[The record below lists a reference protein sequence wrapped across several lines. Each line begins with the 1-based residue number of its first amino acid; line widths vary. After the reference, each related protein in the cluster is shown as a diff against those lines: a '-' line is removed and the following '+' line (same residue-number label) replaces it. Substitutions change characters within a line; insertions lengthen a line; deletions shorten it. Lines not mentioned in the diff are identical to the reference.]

1 MSLDHEARLERL
13 LRRHRDATVSEGPSG
28 TTALHRKDEI
38 LVAARHADRAH
49 EAVGRYTERLED
61 IPEAGVTRLHLRPD
75 AGVDPLELVS
85 QLRHH
90 DDGPMAVSLNHLLRG
105 EPDYTGGPFNLP
117 KACAPLPKPVAVD
130 TSARRVF
137 AGVID
142 TGIVSHPWFADSD
155 WFAQVTPDQL
165 DPIPAEVDYA
175 LETESGHG
183 TFVAG
188 VLLRQAPTAFLM
200 IERALGDDG
209 VGDELELL
217 RAVARLRSRLA
228 SSGETL
234 DVLNL
239 SLGGYTVDD
248 EPSPLLAEALGRFGK
263 QTVIVVAA
271 GNSGSNRP
279 FWPAT
284 LKSCVAVGALEP
296 DGTRRAEFSNHG
308 WWVDACA
315 VGADVCGP
323 FINDGHEFFGYA
335 EWSGTSFAAPRVA
348 GAVAGFAASKHLS
361 AIEAADTLLDS
372 ASRVCHPDFGVV
384 VE

>member
-1 MSLDHEARLERL
+1 MTLDRQARLERL
-13 LRRHRDATVSEGPSG
+13 LARHRDAVLSEGPNG
-28 TTALHRKDEI
+28 TSALHRKDQL

-49 EAVGRYTERLED
+49 AAVERFTERRDDLLEV
-61 IPEAGVTRLHLRPD
+61 GVTRLHLRPG
-75 AGVDPLELVS
+75 AGVEPLELLG
-85 QLRHH
+85 QLRTHS
-90 DDGPMAVSLNHLLRG
+90 DGPMAVSLNHLLRG
-105 EPDYTGGPFNLP
+105 EPNYDGGPYG
-117 KACAPLPKPVAVD
+117 LPKPCAPMPKPTAVD

-142 TGIVSHPWFADSD
+142 TGIVSHPWFTGSD
-155 WFAQVTPDQL
+155 WFAQVSPDQL
-165 DPIPAEVDYA
+165 DPIPAEVDYE
-175 LETESGHG
+175 LETQTGHG

-188 VLLRQAPTAFLM
+188 TLLRQAPTAFLM

-217 RAVARLRSRLA
+217 RALSRLRSRL
-228 SSGETL
+228 SSSEETL

-284 LKSCVAVGALEP
+284 LKSCVAVGALET
-296 DGTRRAEFSNHG
+296 DGARRAEFSNHG
-308 WWVDACA
+308 WWVDACS
-315 VGADVCGP
+315 VGANVCGP
-323 FINDGHEFFGYA
+323 FIDDGHEFFGFA

-348 GAVAGFAASKHLS
+348 GAIAGFAASKHLS
-361 AIEAADTLLDS
+361 AVEAAESLLDT
-372 ASRVCHPDFGVV
+372 ASRQCHPDFGVV

>member
-1 MSLDHEARLERL
+1 MSLNHEARMERL
-13 LRRHRDATVSEGPSG
+13 LARHRDAVLSEGPNG
-28 TTALHRKDEI
+28 TTALHRKDQI
-38 LVAARHADRAH
+38 LVATRHADRAH
-49 EAVGRYTERLED
+49 DTVERYTERRDDLLD
-61 IPEAGVTRLHLRPD
+61 VGVTRLHLRPD
-75 AGVDPLELVS
+75 AGVHPMEVIG
-85 QLRHH
+85 QLRTH
-90 DDGPMAVSLNHLLRG
+90 DDGPMAVSLNHLMRG
-105 EPDYTGGPFNLP
+105 EPEYDGGPYG
-117 KACAPLPKPVAVD
+117 LPKPCAPMPKPTAVD

-155 WFAQVTPDQL
+155 WFAQVSPDQL
-165 DPIPAEVDYA
+165 DPIPAKVDYE
-175 LETESGHG
+175 LETQTGHG

-188 VLLRQAPTAFLM
+188 TLLRQAPTAFLM

-209 VGDELELL
+209 VGDELDIL
-217 RAVARLRSRLA
+217 RSLARLRGRMRA
-228 SSGETL
+228 SGETL

-239 SLGGYTVDD
+239 SLGGYTFDD
-248 EPSPLLAEALGRFGK
+248 EPSPLLAESLSQFGK

-308 WWVDACA
+308 WWVDACS
-315 VGADVCGP
+315 VGANVCGP
-323 FINDGHEFFGYA
+323 FINDGHEFFGFA

-348 GAVAGFAASKHLS
+348 GAIAGFAASKHLS
-361 AIEAADTLLDS
+361 AIEAAETLLDS
-372 ASRVCHPDFGVV
+372 GSRQCHPDFGVV

>member
-1 MSLDHEARLERL
+1 MTLDHQARLERL
-13 LRRHRDATVSEGPSG
+13 LARHRDAVLSEGPNG
-28 TTALHRKDEI
+28 ATALHRKDQI
-38 LVAARHADRAH
+38 LVAIRHADRAH
-49 EAVGRYTERLED
+49 EVVGRYTERRDDLQEV
-61 IPEAGVTRLHLRPD
+61 GVTRLHLRPD
-75 AGVDPLELVS
+75 AGVDPRELIS
-85 QLRHH
+85 QLRTHNT
-90 DDGPMAVSLNHLLRG
+90 GPMAVSLNHLMHG
-105 EPDYTGGPFNLP
+105 EPEWYGGPYGVP
-117 KACAPLPKPVAVD
+117 QACAPMPKPVAVD

-137 AGVID
+137 AGVVD

-155 WFAQVTPDQL
+155 WFAQVSPDQL

-175 LETESGHG
+175 LETQTGHG

-188 VLLRQAPTAFLM
+188 TLLRQAPTAFLM

-209 VGDELELL
+209 IGDELEVL
-217 RAVARLRSRLA
+217 RSLARLRDRMRA
-228 SSGETL
+228 TGETL

-239 SLGGYTVDD
+239 SLGGYTFDD
-248 EPSPLLAEALGRFGK
+248 EPSPLVAEALNRFGK

-308 WWVDACA
+308 WWVDACT
-315 VGADVCGP
+315 VGANVCGP
-323 FINDGHEFFGYA
+323 FINDGHEFFGFA

-348 GAVAGFAASKHLS
+348 GAIAGFAASKHLS
-361 AIEAADTLLDS
+361 AIEAAEALLDP
-372 ASRVCHPDFGVV
+372 ASRQCHPDFGVV

>member
-1 MSLDHEARLERL
+1 MSLNHEARLERL
-13 LRRHRDATVSEGPSG
+13 LARHRDAVLSEGPNG
-28 TTALHRKDEI
+28 ATALHRKDQI
-38 LVAARHADRAH
+38 LVATRHADRAH
-49 EAVGRYTERLED
+49 EAVERYTERRDDLLD
-61 IPEAGVTRLHLRPD
+61 VGVTRLHLRPG
-75 AGVDPLELVS
+75 AGVDPCELIG
-85 QLRHH
+85 QLRTH
-90 DDGPMAVSLNHLLRG
+90 DTGSMAVSLNHLMRG
-105 EPDYTGGPFNLP
+105 EPEWYGGPFGVP
-117 KACAPLPKPVAVD
+117 KACAPMPKPVAVD

-155 WFAQVTPDQL
+155 WFAQVSPDQL

-175 LETESGHG
+175 LETQTGHG

-188 VLLRQAPTAFLM
+188 TLLRQAPTAFLM

-209 VGDELELL
+209 VGDELEVL
-217 RAVARLRSRLA
+217 RSLARLRDRLRA
-228 SSGETL
+228 TGETL

-239 SLGGYTVDD
+239 SLGGYTFDD
-248 EPSPLLAEALGRFGK
+248 EPSPLVAESLGRFGK

-271 GNSGSNRP
+271 GNNGSNRP

-284 LKSCVAVGALEP
+284 LKSCIAVGALEP

-308 WWVDACA
+308 WWVDACS
-315 VGADVCGP
+315 VGANVCGP
-323 FINDGHEFFGYA
+323 FINDGHEFFGFA

-348 GAVAGFAASKHLS
+348 GAIAGFAASKHLS
-361 AIEAADTLLDS
+361 AIEAAETLLDT
-372 ASRVCHPDFGVV
+372 ASRQCHPDFGVV

>member
-1 MSLDHEARLERL
+1 MSLDHQARLERL
-13 LRRHRDATVSEGPSG
+13 LARHRDAVVTEGPNG
-28 TTALHRKDEI
+28 TTALHRKDQI
-38 LVAARHADRAH
+38 LVATRHADRAH
-49 EAVGRYTERLED
+49 DAVERYTERRDD
-61 IPEAGVTRLHLRPD
+61 IPEAGVTRLHLRGD
-75 AGVDPLELVS
+75 AGVDPLELIG
-85 QLRHH
+85 QLRNH
-90 DDGPMAVSLNHLLRG
+90 DDGAMSVSLNHLVRG
-105 EPDYTGGPFNLP
+105 EPEYNGGPYDLP
-117 KACAPLPKPVAVD
+117 KPCAPLPKPAAVD

-137 AGVID
+137 AAVID

-217 RAVARLRSRLA
+217 RAIARLHGRLSA
-228 SSGETL
+228 SGETL

-248 EPSPLLAEALGRFGK
+248 EPSPLLAESLGRFGK

-271 GNSGSNRP
+271 GNNGSNRQ
-279 FWPAT
+279 FWPAA

-296 DGTRRAEFSNHG
+296 DGERRAEFSNHG

-315 VGADVCGP
+315 VGAKVCGP
-323 FINDGHEFFGYA
+323 FLNDGRDFFGYA

-348 GAVAGFAASKHLS
+348 GAIAGFAASKHLS
-361 AIEAADTLLDS
+361 AIEAADTLLDP
-372 ASRVCHPDFGVV
+372 ASRVRHPDFGVV